1 MKALEKAAKDRSEA
15 RTEPA
20 AVTATAETKPELS
33 LALEL
38 LAADTPSP
46 RLAEEPPPRPA
57 PAQRAAGAAPSQIH
71 ASTVL
76 QAGDGGRGGIT
87 AFVRSYPLVTFGA
100 VAGLFAVGFGAYVYL
115 QIFHPGLF
123 VRQAP
128 VALKPPA
135 PLAQSPAPAAPL
147 PVPPAP
153 EPLPAAP
160 LLQSPVREAPSPPPA
175 STAST
180 SKPAPVAP
188 APAKSEPAPPRNT
201 IAVSRGSATPVV
213 APLLTEAYDA
223 LQAGRLD
230 AAQRA
235 YTELAR
241 SDPKSIDA
249 LLGLAAIALQQGR
262 TEDAG
267 KHYMAILELDPR
279 HALAQSGMIGLMG
292 RADPLAA
299 ETRLKQ
305 LIAREPSAF
314 LHFTLGNLYADQ
326 SLWAQ
331 AQQAYFQAHHLEPN
345 NPDYAYNLAIGL
357 EHLGQ
362 HKLALGFYRRAAQLA
377 STRGHANFNIA
388 QAQERISKL
397 ASQVE

>member
-1 MKALEKAAKDRSEA
+1 MKALEKAAKDRGEV

-20 AVTATAETKPELS
+20 AVTAAAETKPELS

-57 PAQRAAGAAPSQIH
+57 LAQRAGGATPPQGH
-71 ASTVL
+71 ASTLL
-76 QAGDGGRGGIT
+76 QAGDSGGGI
-87 AFVRSYPLVTFGA
+87 AAYVRSYPLVAFGT
-100 VAGLFAVGFGAYVYL
+100 VAALFAVGFGAYVYL

-123 VRQAP
+123 VRQPP
-128 VALKPPA
+128 VAPKPPA
-135 PLAQSPAPAAPL
+135 PLAQLPAPAAPS
-147 PVPPAP
+147 PAPTAP

-160 LLQSPVREAPSPPPA
+160 LLQSRVREAPSPPPA
-175 STAST
+175 TTAAT
-180 SKPAPVAP
+180 PKPAPAP
-188 APAKSEPAPPRNT
+188 PKTESALPRNT
-201 IAVSRGSATPVV
+201 IAVSRGSAAPAVS
-213 APLLTEAYDA
+213 PLLTEAYDA

-235 YTELAR
+235 YADLAR
-241 SDPKSIDA
+241 GDPKSIDA
-249 LLGLAAIALQQGR
+249 LLGLASIALQQGR
-262 TEDAG
+262 TEDAS

-279 HALAQSGMIGLMG
+279 HALAQSGLIGLIG

-331 AQQAYFQAHHLEPN
+331 AQQAYFQAHLLEPN
-345 NPDYAYNLAIGL
+345 NPDYAYNLAVGL

-377 STRGHANFNIA
+377 STRGYANFNLA